1 MENYGF
7 VLVSDED
14 AQHMGLP
21 HGSGMFSELY
31 SQMEQEVKEYPERAN
46 DYAKALNMN
55 EIEKKISF
63 MNRYY
68 AFKKMNNVNIDKI
81 EKIVSIIP
89 NTHDDEEYEAPSE
102 NTETPEFPGTP
113 DVTPPAIQIQ
123 RAKEAKEKEQNETDQ
138 PNELK
143 QIEKKKESIVIGE
156 D

>member
-1 MENYGF
+1 
-7 VLVSDED
+7 
-14 AQHMGLP
+14 
-21 HGSGMFSELY
+21 
-31 SQMEQEVKEYPERAN
+31 MEQEVKEYPERAT

-89 NTHDDEEYEAPSE
+89 NTLDDDNEVPSE